1 MNKEEALTH
10 FNQVV
15 LEPAIHYA
23 LSTLRTY
30 VVEHREE
37 LIQAFVESIRQ
48 LCIQAKM
55 DQEQQGKSS
64 VAFIHC
70 SMLRMS
76 LVNGSYAYLLEAY
89 SEDWYWDSIGCFHEY
104 DATWAF
110 APLNELQDSLIV
122 EMKRYGGK
130 LNASDAERMILQAA
144 GQFNAFVMTIA
155 RMAVPHILNL
165 PEMQA
170 LDRSDRFQIRVG
182 EYKDYS
188 EPVHIREGDHRNIQ
202 HLRKKISTAD
212 GLENAYGDYTS
223 LSLPEGSFDH
233 VDVRYSDFS
242 DADFRKCSFIN
253 SVLIGTKWHRSNLSE
268 TDLRGSVLTDAS
280 FRGCNLKGAN
290 LSETSDGG
298 NGDGFATTSL
308 GLQGISFERA
318 NLENADLRGANLAQ
332 ADFKEA
338 NLTGAQVWIHDRD
351 KYEDQW
357 SDKQLASVLWVA
369 LPTRED
375 KEGLWSSNITN

>member
-1 MNKEEALTH
+1 MNKEDALTH

-15 LEPAIHYA
+15 LEPAIHHA
-23 LSTLRTY
+23 LANLRSY
-30 VVEHREE
+30 VMEHREE
-37 LIQAFVESIRQ
+37 LIRAFVESVRQ
-48 LCIQAKM
+48 LCIQAKISQVELNK
-55 DQEQQGKSS
+55 DA

-76 LVNGSYAYLLEAY
+76 LLDGSYACLLEAY
-89 SEDWYWDSIGCFHEY
+89 SDSWYWDRIGCFHEY
-104 DATWAF
+104 DAAWAF
-110 APLNELQDSLIV
+110 APLNELRELLLG

-130 LNASDAERMILQAA
+130 LNASDVERLILQTA
-144 GQFNAFVMTIA
+144 GRFNAFVTAIA
-155 RMAVPHILNL
+155 RMSIPRILML
-165 PEMQA
+165 DEMQA
-170 LDRSDRFQIRVG
+170 LERSDRFQIRVG
-182 EYKDYS
+182 EYKDWS
-188 EPVHIREGDHRNIQ
+188 EPIHIREGDSRNTQ
-202 HLRKKISTAD
+202 HIRKKLSAAD

-242 DADFRKCSFIN
+242 DADLSNCSLRN
-253 SVLIGTKWHRSNLSE
+253 AVLVGTKWHRSNLSE

-280 FRGCNLKGAN
+280 FRECNLKGAN

-298 NGDGFATTSL
+298 NGDVFTTNAL

-332 ADFKEA
+332 ADFKDA
-338 NLTGAQVWIHDRD
+338 NLTGAQVWFHERN

-357 SDKQLASVLWVA
+357 SDEQLASVLWVV
-369 LPTRED
+369 LPSHED
-375 KEGLWSSNITN
+375 KEGLWFSDITN

>member
-10 FNQVV
+10 FHQVV
-15 LEPAIHYA
+15 LEPAIHHA
-23 LSTLRTY
+23 LLNLRSY
-30 VVEHREE
+30 VVEHSEK

-48 LCIQAKM
+48 LCIQAKI

-64 VAFIHC
+64 VAFLHC

-76 LVNGSYAYLLEAY
+76 LVNGSYACLLEAY
-89 SEDWYWDSIGCFHEY
+89 SESWYWDGIGCFHEY

-110 APLNELQDSLIV
+110 APLNKLQESLFGD
-122 EMKRYGGK
+122 MKRYGGK
-130 LNASDAERMILQAA
+130 LNASDAERLILQAA
-144 GQFNAFVMTIA
+144 GRFNAFVVAIA
-155 RMAVPHILNL
+155 RMAVPHILAL
-165 PEMQA
+165 QEMQA

-182 EYKDYS
+182 EYKDWS
-188 EPVHIREGDHRNIQ
+188 EPVHIREGDHRIIQ
-202 HLRKKISTAD
+202 HIRKKLSGAD
-212 GLENAYGDYTS
+212 GLENAYGNYTS

-233 VDVRYSDFS
+233 VDVRYPDFS
-242 DADFRKCSFIN
+242 DADFRKCSFRN
-253 SVLIGTKWHRSNLSE
+253 SVLIGTKWHQSNLSE

-280 FRGCNLKGAN
+280 FQGCNLKGAN

-298 NGDGFATTSL
+298 NGDGFATTAL
-308 GLQGISFERA
+308 GIQGISFERA

-338 NLTGAQVWIHDRD
+338 NLTGAQVWLHDRE
-351 KYEDQW
+351 KYEDLW
-357 SDKQLASVLWVA
+357 SDEQRASVRWVV

-375 KEGLWSSNITN
+375 KEERWSSNITN